1 MTSKKMEG
9 DENQRRER
17 ARQARE
23 SGSTPSAEL
32 VTKGASKQRHQTG
45 QKEPHQDRLAAGTRG
60 KQKSPEPEPV
70 RPPTPSPA
78 DQWSRRETGRK
89 PSAGRG
95 GTINLSP
102 EQGEV
107 YAVVAELEADGEPV
121 YLSRIAAAAHRPELE
136 TRRIVGDLLDANL
149 LQEIAA
155 PDQPDLGLR
164 YALTA
169 KT

>member
-1 MTSKKMEG
+1 MTSKNMEG
-9 DENQRRER
+9 DENQRRTR
-17 ARQARE
+17 ARQARD

-32 VTKGASKQRHQTG
+32 VTRGASKQRNKTG
-45 QKEPHQDRLAAGTRG
+45 QKEPHQDRLAAETRG
-60 KQKSPEPEPV
+60 KQKSPEPEAP
-70 RPPTPSPA
+70 RTPAPSPF
-78 DQWSRRETGRK
+78 DQWSRQQTGHK
-89 PSAGRG
+89 PTAGRR

-102 EQGEV
+102 EQDEV
-107 YAVVAELEADGEPV
+107 YAAVAELEASGEPV
-121 YLSRIAAAAHRPELE
+121 YLSRIAAATHRPELE

-149 LQEIAA
+149 IQEVAA

>member
-1 MTSKKMEG
+1 MAGKKMEG
-9 DENQRRER
+9 DENQRRAR

-32 VTKGASKQRHQTG
+32 VTKGASKQRLRTG
-45 QKEPHQDRLAAGTRG
+45 QKEPHQERLAAGNRG
-60 KQKSPEPEPV
+60 KQQSPQAEPA
-70 RPPTPSPA
+70 RPPTPDPS
-78 DQWSRRETGRK
+78 DQWSRQQTGHK

-102 EQGEV
+102 EQSEV
-107 YAVVAELEADGEPV
+107 YAAVAELEAIGEPV
-121 YLSRIAAAAHRPELE
+121 YLSQIATAAHRPELE

-149 LQEIAA
+149 IQEIAA
-155 PDQPDLGLR
+155 PDQPDFGLR